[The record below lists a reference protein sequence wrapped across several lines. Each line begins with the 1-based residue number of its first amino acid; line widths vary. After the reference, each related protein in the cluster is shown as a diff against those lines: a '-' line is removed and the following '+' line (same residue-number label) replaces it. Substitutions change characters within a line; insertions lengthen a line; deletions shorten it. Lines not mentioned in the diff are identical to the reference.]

1 MTKLMDRWND
11 HIHQDLLPK
20 SGSFHLYG
28 GGPAEDELFVQF
40 RRGFAER
47 ARRALPWRSMLGRVK
62 IVIISCGY
70 RPDDLWDELGD
81 VTEDSAH
88 VSSLIDAAQCVW
100 FTSGDQSCLRGVLRG
115 TALEKALQRL
125 LQRHG
130 AVGGTAAGASVLCA
144 LCPNFDEIMEGLDLI
159 QGLALSHLLRRQRQ
173 HRLRAICDC
182 FRPAW
187 GLGLDEGAG
196 LVLTPKKL
204 QVSCW
209 SPVLMVRHV
218 DDECMAAL
226 LPPGFQGN
234 LQELQRRMRPFGSIN
249 WAPEVAIARGQGRE
263 EMWSVQWCSKKA
275 LADGP
280 IDEVQTNATFEDVHC
295 HHFLSWKL
303 PMEDPSS
310 SGDACDALC
319 FSSHSYLS
327 ISFDLDDLPLLC
339 CLSLVYRTGEGG
351 QPEGVEILLNGH
363 LVNGDQTQLVVLPYK
378 FVANSLIIPMGTL
391 RLGQNM
397 LRVVASSDVKSQS
410 WSLLSDAQL
419 HTMQT
424 IQLRT
429 PRRRRSSES
438 PSSTPRWGYLHRGGP
453 GDDLS
458 EVEEPVRL
466 NIYDLG
472 KSNTVQNLN
481 GWLKPVG
488 IGAFHCAVQ
497 VYGVEWSYGRSEEG
511 PQDPQQT
518 GVWSCLPRMC
528 EDHTF
533 REDWPMS
540 DYDLLNKNCCH
551 FCEELC
557 QSLGLG
563 PLPSRVKKLA
573 GLGATLNETA
583 VVAADQVYQVASKV
597 KSDLVGAGYVATTL
611 AVSAVNGLSNR
622 RSRTELDGKRGSIQ
636 RDRCEAK
643 WSGRLEDD
651 YLHRAG
657 RTARYGEPGKVTSLV
672 KKGDRALAKA
682 IERSTQLGRPINE
695 LSKGLVGFSDL
706 PGQVW
711 FLQSCPGALQW
722 VPAADLPGHG
732 PAMHGAQQWRRV
744 RHIFMQVSVDLPC
757 INEVVAT
764 SSTSWQWPV
773 ALNDF
778 LQIQERCDQK
788 PKEPPRLRFWRS
800 VREGVVPNQSIK
812 SIHFGVGDLACT
824 IVVCEVQDI
833 QLQPDTVA
841 RNTLLAAFLPKGS
854 WQQMMLH
861 FDEIGDL
868 KGFCCAATC
877 YARAAQQEELL
888 ALLRRSTS
896 TRSLGG
902 ADGAPSPGSKDDE
915 SRRARTFSNEALC
928 WWTEMRGSERA
939 ARCDAKAHAWRAPHI
954 EVERPSEPAPKQKA
968 QQAMQL
974 QMRQLEL
981 KQLELQVKLKR
992 RLEQQAKD
1000 AKQALSAKQQQL
1012 ERQRQHAF
1020 LEARERKRGLPQ
1032 KTQKEQATG
1041 HDFPPPGGRMR
1052 AGRSRSASSRSRAS
1066 EPAEALL
1073 TLRCVKEKPGKHYK
1087 RNMLNSVKPPPEKRQ
1102 QGKNKLRGR
1111 FKPSEG
1117 PVRISGAKQEPMGKH
1132 RRSIVENGKLIN
1144 LHTLL
1149 KKGSELGR
1157 RGWWNVAG
1165 ENEPESTESSP
1176 PNLRRK
1182 FQIRRTSKFEVRYQ
1196 FQKLQPTQPTQP
1208 SQLSSSF
1215 AAEIAWWSSP
1225 SIGREL
1231 PEERQPLGSPPSP
1244 TSKLGVQ
1251 KPRQP
1256 WYSKRKA
1263 EDKPEHLEVTFG
1275 IPAAP
1280 TLGAWGV
1287 DGGALPA
1294 PQDPPTRWAPRRD
1307 LAGQMPSSPKLGEA
1321 PDTLVHGQPQLPRLP
1336 DAIRQGIPV
1345 IPEAPPGALSSSV
1358 SIPADLWQLRVRRAD
1373 DKLLALRHS
1382 RSPSPSPRA
1391 SPKWSSRPSPAFGTS
1406 DPVIPSLKIIQKY
1419 SDYFS
1424 AGLPSGN
1431 TYRGVRDSAGV
1442 REGWGMLNQK
1452 DGTTYAG
1459 QWVSGKR
1466 HGIGTLMFDGG
1477 IFEGQWSRGEATGGG
1492 IVRFDNGDK
1501 FEGIGPYGSYVFF
1514 VLLRYVNGQKN
1525 DWHVWSRRGAEWR
1538 LRYED
1543 GCVVEAIQVGKTKKE
1558 KPQCYPRAREPYPL
1572 YPTAKATKLPR
1583 PVPQKSLPK
1592 ASRPPRE
1599 GDLQPQDLQPPT
1611 GTTMHFSV
1619 TEEMPAQFATDAGPK
1634 RYEGSGCGRGNAENC
1649 GFQGVDT
1656 G

>member
-1 MTKLMDRWND
+1 MCEHRAEAPNDVAEGEAMTKLMDRWND

-81 VTEDSAH
+81 VTEVSLQSRADADSAH

-249 WAPEVAIARGQGRE
+249 WAPEVAIARGE

-303 PMEDPSS
+303 PME
-310 SGDACDALC
+310 DACDALC

-410 WSLLSDAQL
+410 WSLLSGQAE
-419 HTMQT
+419 
-424 IQLRT
+424 LRT

-533 REDWPMS
+533 REVVAMGSISMSEDETVELIYSLAEDWPMS

-583 VVAADQVYQVASKV
+583 VVAADQVYQARGH
-597 KSDLVGAGYVATTL
+597 L
-611 AVSAVNGLSNR
+611 R
-622 RSRTELDGKRGSIQ
+622 RMVVPGWRLDA
-636 RDRCEAK
+636 RD
-643 WSGRLEDD
+643 
-651 YLHRAG
+651 
-657 RTARYGEPGKVTSLV
+657 V
-672 KKGDRALAKA
+672 
-682 IERSTQLGRPINE
+682 
-695 LSKGLVGFSDL
+695 F
-706 PGQVW
+706 
-711 FLQSCPGALQW
+711 
-722 VPAADLPGHG
+722 
-732 PAMHGAQQWRRV
+732 V
-744 RHIFMQVSVDLPC
+744 R
-757 INEVVAT
+757 
-764 SSTSWQWPV
+764 
-773 ALNDF
+773 
-778 LQIQERCDQK
+778 LQI
-788 PKEPPRLRFWRS
+788 
-800 VREGVVPNQSIK
+800 
-812 SIHFGVGDLACT
+812 
-824 IVVCEVQDI
+824 
-833 QLQPDTVA
+833 
-841 RNTLLAAFLPKGS
+841 
-854 WQQMMLH
+854 
-861 FDEIGDL
+861 
-868 KGFCCAATC
+868 
-877 YARAAQQEELL
+877 
-888 ALLRRSTS
+888 
-896 TRSLGG
+896 
-902 ADGAPSPGSKDDE
+902 
-915 SRRARTFSNEALC
+915 
-928 WWTEMRGSERA
+928 
-939 ARCDAKAHAWRAPHI
+939 
-954 EVERPSEPAPKQKA
+954 
-968 QQAMQL
+968 
-974 QMRQLEL
+974 
-981 KQLELQVKLKR
+981 
-992 RLEQQAKD
+992 
-1000 AKQALSAKQQQL
+1000 
-1012 ERQRQHAF
+1012 
-1020 LEARERKRGLPQ
+1020 
-1032 KTQKEQATG
+1032 
-1041 HDFPPPGGRMR
+1041 
-1052 AGRSRSASSRSRAS
+1052 
-1066 EPAEALL
+1066 
-1073 TLRCVKEKPGKHYK
+1073 
-1087 RNMLNSVKPPPEKRQ
+1087 
-1102 QGKNKLRGR
+1102 
-1111 FKPSEG
+1111 
-1117 PVRISGAKQEPMGKH
+1117 
-1132 RRSIVENGKLIN
+1132 
-1144 LHTLL
+1144 
-1149 KKGSELGR
+1149 
-1157 RGWWNVAG
+1157 
-1165 ENEPESTESSP
+1165 
-1176 PNLRRK
+1176 
-1182 FQIRRTSKFEVRYQ
+1182 
-1196 FQKLQPTQPTQP
+1196 
-1208 SQLSSSF
+1208 
-1215 AAEIAWWSSP
+1215 
-1225 SIGREL
+1225 
-1231 PEERQPLGSPPSP
+1231 
-1244 TSKLGVQ
+1244 
-1251 KPRQP
+1251 
-1256 WYSKRKA
+1256 
-1263 EDKPEHLEVTFG
+1263 
-1275 IPAAP
+1275 
-1280 TLGAWGV
+1280 
-1287 DGGALPA
+1287 
-1294 PQDPPTRWAPRRD
+1294 
-1307 LAGQMPSSPKLGEA
+1307 
-1321 PDTLVHGQPQLPRLP
+1321 
-1336 DAIRQGIPV
+1336 
-1345 IPEAPPGALSSSV
+1345 
-1358 SIPADLWQLRVRRAD
+1358 
-1373 DKLLALRHS
+1373 
-1382 RSPSPSPRA
+1382 
-1391 SPKWSSRPSPAFGTS
+1391 
-1406 DPVIPSLKIIQKY
+1406 
-1419 SDYFS
+1419 
-1424 AGLPSGN
+1424 
-1431 TYRGVRDSAGV
+1431 
-1442 REGWGMLNQK
+1442 
-1452 DGTTYAG
+1452 
-1459 QWVSGKR
+1459 
-1466 HGIGTLMFDGG
+1466 
-1477 IFEGQWSRGEATGGG
+1477 
-1492 IVRFDNGDK
+1492 
-1501 FEGIGPYGSYVFF
+1501 
-1514 VLLRYVNGQKN
+1514 
-1525 DWHVWSRRGAEWR
+1525 
-1538 LRYED
+1538 
-1543 GCVVEAIQVGKTKKE
+1543 
-1558 KPQCYPRAREPYPL
+1558 
-1572 YPTAKATKLPR
+1572 
-1583 PVPQKSLPK
+1583 
-1592 ASRPPRE
+1592 
-1599 GDLQPQDLQPPT
+1599 
-1611 GTTMHFSV
+1611 
-1619 TEEMPAQFATDAGPK
+1619 
-1634 RYEGSGCGRGNAENC
+1634 
-1649 GFQGVDT
+1649 
-1656 G
+1656 

>member
-1 MTKLMDRWND
+1 MCEHRAEAPNDVAEGEAMTKLMDRWND

-81 VTEDSAH
+81 VTEVSLQSRADADSAH

-249 WAPEVAIARGQGRE
+249 WAPEVAIARGE

-303 PMEDPSS
+303 PME
-310 SGDACDALC
+310 DACDALC

-397 LRVVASSDVKSQS
+397 LRVVASSDVPGRDGNQGTSRNSTFQGTKADTWSFRFSPQFLQLAKVKSQS
-410 WSLLSDAQL
+410 WSLLSGQAE
-419 HTMQT
+419 
-424 IQLRT
+424 LRT

-533 REDWPMS
+533 REVVAMGSISMSEDETVELIYSLAEDWPMS

-643 WSGRLEDD
+643 WSGRLED
-651 YLHRAG
+651 
-657 RTARYGEPGKVTSLV
+657 V
-672 KKGDRALAKA
+672 
-682 IERSTQLGRPINE
+682 ICC
-695 LSKGLVGFSDL
+695 
-706 PGQVW
+706 W
-711 FLQSCPGALQW
+711 F
-722 VPAADLPGHG
+722 
-732 PAMHGAQQWRRV
+732 
-744 RHIFMQVSVDLPC
+744 F
-757 INEVVAT
+757 
-764 SSTSWQWPV
+764 
-773 ALNDF
+773 F
-778 LQIQERCDQK
+778 
-788 PKEPPRLRFWRS
+788 
-800 VREGVVPNQSIK
+800 
-812 SIHFGVGDLACT
+812 
-824 IVVCEVQDI
+824 
-833 QLQPDTVA
+833 
-841 RNTLLAAFLPKGS
+841 
-854 WQQMMLH
+854 
-861 FDEIGDL
+861 
-868 KGFCCAATC
+868 
-877 YARAAQQEELL
+877 
-888 ALLRRSTS
+888 
-896 TRSLGG
+896 
-902 ADGAPSPGSKDDE
+902 
-915 SRRARTFSNEALC
+915 
-928 WWTEMRGSERA
+928 
-939 ARCDAKAHAWRAPHI
+939 
-954 EVERPSEPAPKQKA
+954 
-968 QQAMQL
+968 
-974 QMRQLEL
+974 
-981 KQLELQVKLKR
+981 
-992 RLEQQAKD
+992 
-1000 AKQALSAKQQQL
+1000 
-1012 ERQRQHAF
+1012 
-1020 LEARERKRGLPQ
+1020 
-1032 KTQKEQATG
+1032 
-1041 HDFPPPGGRMR
+1041 
-1052 AGRSRSASSRSRAS
+1052 AS
-1066 EPAEALL
+1066 
-1073 TLRCVKEKPGKHYK
+1073 G
-1087 RNMLNSVKPPPEKRQ
+1087 
-1102 QGKNKLRGR
+1102 
-1111 FKPSEG
+1111 
-1117 PVRISGAKQEPMGKH
+1117 
-1132 RRSIVENGKLIN
+1132 
-1144 LHTLL
+1144 
-1149 KKGSELGR
+1149 
-1157 RGWWNVAG
+1157 
-1165 ENEPESTESSP
+1165 
-1176 PNLRRK
+1176 
-1182 FQIRRTSKFEVRYQ
+1182 
-1196 FQKLQPTQPTQP
+1196 
-1208 SQLSSSF
+1208 
-1215 AAEIAWWSSP
+1215 
-1225 SIGREL
+1225 
-1231 PEERQPLGSPPSP
+1231 
-1244 TSKLGVQ
+1244 
-1251 KPRQP
+1251 
-1256 WYSKRKA
+1256 
-1263 EDKPEHLEVTFG
+1263 
-1275 IPAAP
+1275 
-1280 TLGAWGV
+1280 
-1287 DGGALPA
+1287 
-1294 PQDPPTRWAPRRD
+1294 
-1307 LAGQMPSSPKLGEA
+1307 
-1321 PDTLVHGQPQLPRLP
+1321 
-1336 DAIRQGIPV
+1336 
-1345 IPEAPPGALSSSV
+1345 
-1358 SIPADLWQLRVRRAD
+1358 
-1373 DKLLALRHS
+1373 
-1382 RSPSPSPRA
+1382 
-1391 SPKWSSRPSPAFGTS
+1391 
-1406 DPVIPSLKIIQKY
+1406 
-1419 SDYFS
+1419 
-1424 AGLPSGN
+1424 
-1431 TYRGVRDSAGV
+1431 
-1442 REGWGMLNQK
+1442 
-1452 DGTTYAG
+1452 
-1459 QWVSGKR
+1459 
-1466 HGIGTLMFDGG
+1466 
-1477 IFEGQWSRGEATGGG
+1477 
-1492 IVRFDNGDK
+1492 
-1501 FEGIGPYGSYVFF
+1501 
-1514 VLLRYVNGQKN
+1514 
-1525 DWHVWSRRGAEWR
+1525 
-1538 LRYED
+1538 
-1543 GCVVEAIQVGKTKKE
+1543 
-1558 KPQCYPRAREPYPL
+1558 
-1572 YPTAKATKLPR
+1572 
-1583 PVPQKSLPK
+1583 
-1592 ASRPPRE
+1592 
-1599 GDLQPQDLQPPT
+1599 
-1611 GTTMHFSV
+1611 
-1619 TEEMPAQFATDAGPK
+1619 
-1634 RYEGSGCGRGNAENC
+1634 
-1649 GFQGVDT
+1649 
-1656 G
+1656 